1 MGGDDLAEG
10 GDAESV
16 GSPEASKAAR
26 ALLGLAQVQY
36 LELEYIT

>member
-10 GDAESV
+10 GDTESV

-26 ALLGLAQVQY
+26 ALLELAQVPF
-36 LELEYIT
+36 LNFEYIT